1 MPILKYVKAVRS
13 KGRSYHYFNTG
24 KSDNGKLIYVKLP
37 PFGTPQFAT
46 SYATLLG
53 HRNRVPE
60 VVEAE
65 ELSLSDLIK
74 LYEKSQ
80 KFRSLADSSQR
91 NYSMYLRRID
101 QQLKGAPANEVTRTD
116 LTLLMDK
123 LGDQPA
129 TANMIMRTANA
140 LYVWGR
146 ERGHVTIDPARDIK
160 ELDVGEHQPW
170 PESLVELALK
180 SDDHNIRLAVGLPYY
195 TAQRAGDVSRMKWSD
210 ITDGAIHVDRKSVA

>member
-80 KFRSLADSSQR
+80 KFRSLAASSR
-91 NYSMYLRRID
+91 SEEHTPELPS
-101 QQLKGAPANEVTRTD
+101 L
-116 LTLLMDK
+116 
-123 LGDQPA
+123 
-129 TANMIMRTANA
+129 MRTS
-140 LYVWGR
+140 Y
-146 ERGHVTIDPARDIK
+146 
-160 ELDVGEHQPW
+160 
-170 PESLVELALK
+170 
-180 SDDHNIRLAVGLPYY
+180 AVFCL
-195 TAQRAGDVSRMKWSD
+195 T
-210 ITDGAIHVDRKSVA
+210 

>member
-1 MPILKYVKAVRS
+1 MRHSKRWTASGKPTGGRERRSMPILKYVKAVRS

-74 LYEKSQ
+74 Q
-80 KFRSLADSSQR
+80 
-91 NYSMYLRRID
+91 I
-101 QQLKGAPANEVTRTD
+101 
-116 LTLLMDK
+116 
-123 LGDQPA
+123 
-129 TANMIMRTANA
+129 
-140 LYVWGR
+140 GR
-146 ERGHVTIDPARDIK
+146 AHV
-160 ELDVGEHQPW
+160 
-170 PESLVELALK
+170 
-180 SDDHNIRLAVGLPYY
+180 
-195 TAQRAGDVSRMKWSD
+195 
-210 ITDGAIHVDRKSVA
+210 